1 METFRWTD
9 FSVLI
14 MLNTLRASDKNE
26 EKLAERLNQIYNAA
40 ENEDR
45 VLDITTMQAEVRS
58 FWRSMKENC
67 ELTFKGNGNQGGPGN
82 QGGNGNQGGSG
93 QGAGRQGGRKRKKEG

>member
-1 METFRWTD
+1 MGREGDKLDTFVSQLNRDMAACKMETFRWTD

-26 EKLAERLNQIYNAA
+26 EKLAERLNQLYDAA
-40 ENEDR
+40 ESEDR

-58 FWRSMKENC
+58 FW
-67 ELTFKGNGNQGGPGN
+67 
-82 QGGNGNQGGSG
+82 
-93 QGAGRQGGRKRKKEG
+93 